1 MSPKI
6 RFTLFVL
13 LVAALMVTAC
23 GPSQA
28 DYNAQQTQ
36 ISELQEKLTTPTPS
50 NEQLQAQI
58 AEMQAQLSAT
68 PSASSVIST
77 PRPTDDAAQPIS
89 CELDK
94 IGTWSEVSSAGP
106 QRIEVGGHGVQQ
118 LDFYPLKGV
127 KSISYIVPA
136 IAPNE
141 IPAIYY
147 GYGSIWEGQL
157 PACANFD
164 FVADATNYASARL
177 DSGHS
182 GLVIDLRG
190 GQFKVVANTAN
201 MSQKDIDAL
210 LAQHMAA
217 MDPTK

>member
-1 MSPKI
+1 MKNNFPLYVI
-6 RFTLFVL
+6 IGILVIV
-13 LVAALMVTAC
+13 LVATNITDVDVSTVRGDLNNMSAQLTEQAMVTVTPTATTA
-23 GPSQA
+23 PTEA
-28 DYNAQQTQ
+28 PAQQ
-36 ISELQEKLTTPTPS
+36 PT
-50 NEQLQAQI
+50 
-58 AEMQAQLSAT
+58 
-68 PSASSVIST
+68 
-77 PRPTDDAAQPIS
+77 S

-94 IGTWSEVSSAGP
+94 IGTWSEISSAGP

-164 FVADATNYASARL
+164 FVADATNYAQPRL

>member
-1 MSPKI
+1 MTNQTPKFP
-6 RFTLFVL
+6 RFFLFVL
-13 LVAALMVTAC
+13 ILVALFATAC
-23 GPSQA
+23 GP
-28 DYNAQQTQ
+28 AQE
-36 ISELQEKLTTPTPS
+36 IAEAVVATPTMS
-50 NEQLQAQI
+50 VEQQVA
-58 AEMQAQLSAT
+58 AT
-68 PSASSVIST
+68 VAAMST
-77 PRPTDDAAQPIS
+77 PTQQPAS

-94 IGTWSEVSSAGP
+94 IGTWSEVASTSP
-106 QRIEVGGHGVQQ
+106 YRIEVGGHGVQAV
-118 LDFYPLKGV
+118 DFYPNKGV
-127 KSISYIVPA
+127 KTISYIVSSIAPSETPA
-136 IAPNE
+136 IWF
-141 IPAIYY
+141 

-201 MSQKDIDAL
+201 ISQKGIDAL

>member
-1 MSPKI
+1 MTKKSTTPRKY
-6 RFTLFVL
+6 RK
-13 LVAALMVTAC
+13 TARNKPAETKSQE
-23 GPSQA
+23 GPSIVVGLMMIALIVLVLIALSDHGVRLQSPVYVAQA
-28 DYNAQQTQ
+28 TQTSEEPAASTDAQ
-36 ISELQEKLTTPTPS
+36 S
-50 NEQLQAQI
+50 NVQ
-58 AEMQAQLSAT
+58 
-68 PSASSVIST
+68 PSA
-77 PRPTDDAAQPIS
+77 AS
-89 CELDK
+89 CNLDK

-127 KSISYIVPA
+127 KSISYIVPV

-141 IPAIYY
+141 VPAIYY
-147 GYGSIWEGQL
+147 GYGSIWEGQF
-157 PACANFD
+157 PVCANFD
-164 FVADATNYASARL
+164 FVADATNYAKARL